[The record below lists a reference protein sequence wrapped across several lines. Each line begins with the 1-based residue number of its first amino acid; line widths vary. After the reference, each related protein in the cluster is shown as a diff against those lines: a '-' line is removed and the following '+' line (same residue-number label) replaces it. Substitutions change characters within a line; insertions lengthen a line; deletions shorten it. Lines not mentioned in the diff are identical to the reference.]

1 MSRPQITERLSS
13 RSFSVNSIGRSGAPV
28 QQKKTSPWKYSLT
41 LSTKHHD
48 ILRESPEA
56 LDNSTLE
63 TTSTE
68 STTVVTLTS
77 GEEPHQHPSFFLHER
92 YSSASCSTTSTNRT
106 RKRQSQRK
114 AEWSFNNHCTV
125 IMVMIS
131 SAGNHTRRLV
141 SFALASSANIPPAL
155 FRGAS
160 FLHSCT
166 LSLKTMIKAFECR
179 QISESLKSRNQSCQ
193 NLDSLQDITRKRCKR
208 NHSKNKRQKKIA
220 SLNSTDI
227 SC

>member
-1 MSRPQITERLSS
+1 MSRPQITETLSS

-48 ILRESPEA
+48 ISRESPEA

-141 SFALASSANIPPAL
+141 SFALASAANIPPAL
-155 FRGAS
+155 ILKAHSFEKPAS
-160 FLHSCT
+160 S
-166 LSLKTMIKAFECR
+166 IPA
-179 QISESLKSRNQSCQ
+179 ISALRP
-193 NLDSLQDITRKRCKR
+193 
-208 NHSKNKRQKKIA
+208 
-220 SLNSTDI
+220 
-227 SC
+227 